1 MAIETPPAIDERITN
16 LLKSYP
22 FLSYGTMLD
31 KQYLGIIQNCDNQLL
46 SIYVLTDVTP
56 HDSRL
61 EFLRLGET
69 WWFGS
74 NRTVPINIF
83 IREFCKFRP
92 VLKHFSRKDFNL
104 MFGPATSL
112 AEIIAKRVR
121 KKMVILVRD
130 PE

>member
-1 MAIETPPAIDERITN
+1 MAIEIPPAIDERITN
-16 LLKSYP
+16 LLNAYP

-46 SIYVLTDVTP
+46 SIYVLTDLTS
-56 HDSRL
+56 HELRL
-61 EFLRLGET
+61 EYLRLGEA

-83 IREFCKFRP
+83 VREFRMFRP
-92 VLKHFSRKDFNL
+92 ILKHFARKDFNL
-104 MFGPATSL
+104 MHGPATSL
-112 AEIIAKRVR
+112 AEIISKRVR
-121 KKMVILVRD
+121 KRSILMVRD

>member
-16 LLKSYP
+16 LLSSYP

-46 SIYVLTDVTP
+46 SIYVLTDVTS
-56 HDSRL
+56 HEDRV

-83 IREFCKFRP
+83 VREFRMFRP
-92 VLKHFSRKDFNL
+92 VLKHFARKDFNL
-104 MFGPATSL
+104 IHGPAVSL
-112 AEIIAKRVR
+112 ADIIAKRVR
-121 KKMVILVRD
+121 KKSVILVRD